1 LGFPAILIAIVLVAI
16 LGLSLTNVVIAI
28 AVAYAPQ
35 FLRLTWASVLVLR
48 EHSYVE
54 SARLSGRGTLF
65 ILFRHLVPNMLP
77 ELMVQATLALGNAIL
92 VEATLSYLGLGV
104 QPPLPSWG
112 GMINAGQQYISVAP
126 SYTVFPGLAIA
137 LTVLGFN
144 FLGDGLTR
152 VLDPRRSHL

>member
-1 LGFPAILIAIVLVAI
+1 
-16 LGLSLTNVVIAI
+16 
-28 AVAYAPQ
+28 
-35 FLRLTWASVLVLR
+35 
-48 EHSYVE
+48 
-54 SARLSGRGTLF
+54 
-65 ILFRHLVPNMLP
+65 MLP